1 MQSTMCEKDPI
12 RHEHLNQGKE
22 IQQQD
27 LKSLQQKDMMLKVNQ
42 MSEMTFVDKMGDL
55 ITYNTTDLNIM
66 NAQTATH
73 KAGLFA
79 DNVWFWWSS
88 LFCLLAAVMSNAIHE
103 VKEINTTFLITDHLI

>member
-79 DNVWFWWSS
+79 DNV
-88 LFCLLAAVMSNAIHE
+88 
-103 VKEINTTFLITDHLI
+103 